1 MATSV
6 SDWLDRLHPSLRPLW
21 DLENELRKAAQNA
34 IFLRNEEA
42 KKHLDEA
49 RRHYKDALA
58 AIHGGSSA
66 PPAADVPAKSDQ
78 APFSAPAVPPQ
89 PSGHNPN

>member
-1 MATSV
+1 MVFSVEPEDVNMANSV
-6 SDWLDRLHPSLRPLW
+6 SDWLNNLHPSLRPLW

-34 IFLRNEEA
+34 IFLRNDEA

-58 AIHGGSSA
+58 AVRVSRLPRRI
-66 PPAADVPAKSDQ
+66 
-78 APFSAPAVPPQ
+78 
-89 PSGHNPN
+89 